1 MAGCVDGW
9 MDGGVSSTGSGSGRT
24 IRSQST
30 IVHRMGLGWDEGFQ
44 NSGALDEEEDEDSS
58 EGTLLTTQHGQA
70 TRIGAEEV
78 VQIVVESQSSMQ
90 PFIHSPLNSSGYM
103 LP

>member
-1 MAGCVDGW
+1 
-9 MDGGVSSTGSGSGRT
+9 MDGGVSSSRSGGGRT

-44 NSGALDEEEDEDSS
+44 NSGALDEEEDEDSN

-70 TRIGAEEV
+70 TRIGSRRSSTNRSRVAE
-78 VQIVVESQSSMQ
+78 
-90 PFIHSPLNSSGYM
+90 FNAAIHSFTP
-103 LP
+103 

>member
-1 MAGCVDGW
+1 
-9 MDGGVSSTGSGSGRT
+9 MDGVVSSTGSGSGRT

-30 IVHRMGLGWDEGFQ
+30 IVHRMGLGWDVGFQ
-44 NSGALDEEEDEDSS
+44 NSGALDEEEDEDSN

-90 PFIHSPLNSSGYM
+90 TFIHSPLNSSGYM